1 MRNILAIVLILLLF
15 SSCKKLEEL
24 NVNTKD
30 PTTVPGESL
39 FTGAQLAL
47 SNIMVTPNVNRN
59 NFRLFV
65 QHWTECTYTDE
76 ANYELG
82 DRAIPG
88 NWWNAFYRDVLMN
101 LKESAK
107 VIQEQGPMVGDAPQV
122 LPNKL
127 AIIEVL
133 TVYAYSVL
141 VETFGNVPYTEALD
155 PDIIL
160 PKYDD
165 GLTIYKDLLVR
176 LSAAIVSMD
185 QAQAS
190 FGGADNMCHG
200 DVAKWAK
207 FANSLK
213 LRMGMLLAD
222 VDPTL
227 AATTVEAAVTAGVIM
242 SQADN
247 ALMAYMSSQP
257 HTNPVNEN
265 LVLSGRKDFVMANTL
280 VDYMNELEDPRRPLY
295 FTLTGDP
302 PAYVG
307 GIYGVQND
315 YTAFSHVA
323 DPITEATFPFDYFD
337 LAEVYFLLA
346 EGAERGF
353 SVGGTAAEF
362 YEKAITASIEF
373 WGGTAAEAAAYLA
386 NPKVAYASATGTWQE
401 KIGMQ
406 KWIGLFNRG
415 FEGWTAYRILDFPV
429 LIPPPDAFSV
439 LPLRLTYPA
448 AEQTLNPANRAAA
461 AAAIGGDDVGT
472 KLFFDKN

>member
-1 MRNILAIVLILLLF
+1 MRNILAIILILLLV

-39 FTGAQLAL
+39 FTGAQLSL

-88 NWWNAFYRDVLMN
+88 NWWNALYRDVLMN
-101 LKESAK
+101 LKESAA
-107 VIQEQGPMVGDAPQV
+107 VIQEQGQLVGDAPQV

-133 TVYAYSVL
+133 TVYSYAVL

-160 PKYDD
+160 PAYDD

-176 LSAAIVSMD
+176 LNAAIGNMD

-190 FGGADNMCHG
+190 FGAADNMNHG

-213 LRMGMLLAD
+213 LRMGMLLSD
-222 VDPTL
+222 VDPAL
-227 AATTVEAAVTAGVIM
+227 AQSTVEGAVAAGVIM

-265 LVLSGRKDFVMANTL
+265 LVLSGRKDFVIANTL

-295 FTLTGDP
+295 MTLTGEP

-323 DPITEATFPFDYFD
+323 DPITAATFPFDYFD
-337 LAEVYFLLA
+337 LTEVYFLLA

-353 SVGGTAAEF
+353 NVGGTATEW

-386 NPKVAYASATGTWQE
+386 NPKVAYATATGTWKE

-415 FEGWTAYRILDFPV
+415 FEGWTAYRMLDYPV

-448 AEQTLNPANRAAA
+448 AEQTLNPANRSAA

-472 KLFFDKN
+472 RLFWDLY